1 MAWGFFGEEHVELTD
16 VEKDIGARIGERDVD
31 VYATGV
37 MSNIYRVASMMRNH
51 MEREIL
57 VDDGL
62 SFTAFIVMF
71 TLWVW
76 GDMESQRLAGK
87 AGVTKGTLTGVV
99 KTLERRG
106 LCVRGGSAEDRRRVI
121 VSLTENGANV
131 VQKLAP
137 LYNREE
143 SRLVDGLSLE
153 NQLLVANSLRA
164 VLKTGSKLK
173 AGSKSGRYRGSGESD
188 SRLQEPGA

>member
-1 MAWGFFGEEHVELTD
+1 MAWGFFGDEHVELTD
-16 VEKDIGARIGERDVD
+16 VEKDIGARIGDRDVD

-57 VDDGL
+57 VGDDL

-76 GDMESQRLAGK
+76 GDMESQRLAGR

-106 LCVRGGSAEDRRRVI
+106 LCERDQSAEDRRRVI
-121 VSLTENGANV
+121 VSLTESGANV

-143 SRLVDGLSLE
+143 SRLVDGLSIE
-153 NQLLVANSLRA
+153 DQLLVANGLRA
-164 VLKTGSKLK
+164 ILKTGSKLK
-173 AGSKSGRYRGSGESD
+173 AGSMPGSYEASGPQVTGE
-188 SRLQEPGA
+188 